1 MGDELTYES
10 ILKAVDDLLELS
22 PQKVSSVGESWP
34 KLEEMLGG
42 LLEAAEFDAARHGR
56 LAELMNP
63 LVGEATKLIQSL
75 LNMSRGGPLRG
86 DWARFVERDLPRL
99 KDELLGLREFLVAE
113 AEFLKFACLRAK
125 LKHPDITNP
134 EKIFEELHRA
144 GAISERTWVLLMAQ
158 PNTWRKALKDREI
171 SQELS
176 RISSWLI
183 DLQEARRGR
192 KCLAKKMER

>member
-10 ILKAVDDLLELS
+10 VLKAVDGLLGLS
-22 PQKVSSVGESWP
+22 PQKASSVGELGP
-34 KLEEMLGG
+34 KLEGMLEG
-42 LLEAAEFDAARHGR
+42 LLEAAEFDATRRGR

-63 LVGEATKLIQSL
+63 LVAEATKLIQSL
-75 LNMSRGGPLRG
+75 LNLSRSGTLRG
-86 DWARFVERDLPRL
+86 DWARFVERDLLRL

-113 AEFLKFACLRAK
+113 ADFLKFACLRAK
-125 LKHPDITNP
+125 LRQPDVTNL
-134 EKIFEELHRA
+134 EEIFEELHRS
-144 GAISERTWVLLMAQ
+144 GAISEHTWVLLMAQ

-183 DLQEARRGR
+183 DLQEARRER
-192 KCLAKKMER
+192 KCLVKKIAR

>member
-1 MGDELTYES
+1 MSDELTYETV
-10 ILKAVDDLLELS
+10 LRAVDDLLELS
-22 PQKVSSVGESWP
+22 SHRASSVGGLWQ

-63 LVGEATKLIQSL
+63 LVGEATKLTQSL
-75 LNMSRGGPLRG
+75 HNMSRSDPLRG
-86 DWARFVERDLPRL
+86 DWARFAERDLLRL

-113 AEFLKFACLRAK
+113 ADFLKFACLRAK
-125 LKHPDITNP
+125 LRHPSIINP

-158 PNTWRKALKDREI
+158 PNTWRKALKDRET

-183 DLQEARRGR
+183 DLQEARRER